1 MASSDLLFI
10 PLCCIGMRMA

>member
-10 PLCCIGMRMA
+10 PLCCIEMRMA